1 MSRWQRVS
9 FGHPFRFLFTED
21 MEKSF
26 FSELCSKLGM
36 EREERGHRI
45 GMCLESCKDYAV
57 YDMLPCCGGT

>member
-1 MSRWQRVS
+1 MQLVS
-9 FGHPFRFLFTED
+9 FGHSFRFLFAED

-45 GMCLESCKDYAV
+45 GMCLESRKDYAV
-57 YDMLPCCGGT
+57 YDMLPWCGGT